1 MLRSENMRSSVCLLL
16 LLAIGTFGAPVPAR
30 QLLGG
35 TSGQLPTTMLAA
47 KDSGAS
53 ACVRPVHG
61 QGGNFDC
68 VETSTVNVPKPLPG
82 TAIVRMNTSSVNPSD
97 VDIVEGKFGKL
108 FGTLGADFSGIVVA
122 VGPFCSKFQVGD
134 AVWGATKGAY
144 AEYAIVVC
152 VITSKL
158 GDVSPRDVGTLPEVS
173 MTSAQ
178 ALKKAGAP
186 WDPKK
191 NVTVV
196 ITSGSGGTG
205 FVAVQLA
212 KAYGAGTV
220 ITATG
225 GQANIDFLKSI
236 GADIVVDY
244 HQQEL
249 FSTLAN
255 NSVDVVYDNYGAAG
269 TADKAM
275 PSLKAGGVFIFLPGK
290 GAALSKHPKEGVKQI
305 NYGIMVPSASLLD
318 ELLQLYKT
326 DKLKPHV
333 QRSYPLTNV
342 SGAFTESAA
351 GHVLGK
357 LAIVM

>member
-1 MLRSENMRSSVCLLL
+1 MGHVQNMPSVSTLSLCV
-16 LLAIGTFGAPVPAR
+16 LAIASSLAAP
-30 QLLGG
+30 L
-35 TSGQLPTTMLAA
+35 SGDDELPTTMLAA
-47 KDSGAS
+47 RDTGSPTCAKPS
-53 ACVRPVHG
+53 
-61 QGGNFDC
+61 FDC
-68 VETSTVNVPKPLPG
+68 VHTTSIAIPKPVLG
-82 TAIVRMNTSSVNPSD
+82 EALVRVNMSSVNPSD

-108 FGTLGADFSGIVVA
+108 FGTLGADFAGEVVS
-122 VGPFCSKFQVGD
+122 VGPLCHKLSVGD
-134 AVWGATKGAY
+134 AVWGVTKGAY
-144 AEYAIVVC
+144 AEYAIVICAIV
-152 VITSKL
+152 SKL
-158 GDVSPRDVGTLPEVS
+158 GDTDPRSVGTLAEVS
-173 MTSAQ
+173 LTSAE
-178 ALKKAGAP
+178 AFKKAGAP
-186 WDPKK
+186 WSPSK

-196 ITSGSGGTG
+196 IPSGSGGTG
-205 FVAVQLA
+205 FVGIQIA
-212 KAYGAGTV
+212 KAYGAATV

-225 GQANIDFLKSI
+225 GAVNAAFLKTL

-244 HQQEL
+244 HEHDL

-333 QRSYPLTNV
+333 QRSYPLANV

-351 GHVLGK
+351 GHVLGE